1 MGGLDVAMAHELLD
15 GDDVAAALDE
25 SRGIRVAEF
34 VQRCARDFGGFGV
47 GVALMSR
54 LQHQAFFVEIFCHGS
69 KLIHLAA

>member
-1 MGGLDVAMAHELLD
+1 MVSMSLWPMSFWTVTMSQPLE
-15 GDDVAAALDE
+15 E

-47 GVALMSR
+47 GVVLMSR